1 MRQNQG
7 RGPEEAERWGDGEN
21 ATSVRR
27 ERVWANTAD
36 GQRLRDDSGLGDTEA
51 FEAFVGVASE

>member
-1 MRQNQG
+1 MGRMPRQ
-7 RGPEEAERWGDGEN
+7 RGG
-21 ATSVRR
+21 